1 MAQGE
6 LACVRVEVEE
16 LAVASPVDG
25 DLQPPAGVLF
35 REPPPQQVQ
44 EETFPEAAVVGGLEG
59 IADRPDQGT
68 SPRTR
73 RAKICFDSEMSA
85 ATKTRPSAVIWRSA
99 SSTSASPSTCAAST
113 SGRRASRSEEHT

>member
-25 DLQPPAGVLF
+25 DLQLPAGVLF

-59 IADRPDQGT
+59 IADRPDQGS
-68 SPRTR
+68 SPPCP
-73 RAKICFDSEMSA
+73 AGEDLL
-85 ATKTRPSAVIWRSA
+85 
-99 SSTSASPSTCAAST
+99 
-113 SGRRASRSEEHT
+113 